1 VRLSVKLYG
10 GTDVLTRAG
19 GIFNTVGMAWQFRW
33 GGGLETERE
42 EDMRRSRALIRGF
55 FRLKPVVVL
64 LGAFALTGCASAVAI
79 RVPQAGPDA
88 ACVIPAPDREV
99 LVGVALS
106 GGGSRAALF
115 GGAGLEALGRLPA
128 PGGGSVLEQV
138 TYLSSVS
145 GGSVAATAY
154 ASRKPPRQT
163 PVLTPQGAMTAEY
176 EAFFAEY
183 QRQLAQDFEGALL
196 RRQLLSFRWLN
207 SSLAA
212 RSLAEV
218 MAERLL
224 GQATFAD
231 LARREARGDSPRL
244 IVNTTLY
251 NSGRRLALTTLPP
264 EASRY
269 DFYADLRASMA
280 RRELTA
286 EFPPA
291 FLQRWGKLLTLTP
304 MELGIDLCPVRLA
317 GAVAASASFPPLVG
331 PITFRV
337 GETDLYWHM
346 GDGGLYENQGFE
358 SLLFVFLKKLQDQ
371 TARRA
376 LILLFD
382 SSFPFSVG
390 ERRLTKRS
398 QPFSLWN
405 YDYTRIPSIMEQRAS
420 TYQALFFRSMQ
431 LEGVFPD
438 DQTIRIVQ
446 LRHTDAQWQPDL
458 SDLPEACRRVDPPFE
473 SPMAVAE
480 HLAEI
485 STRFWLA
492 SPCDRQLLQVAA
504 AKVVA
509 QHRPEVTAFLQGR
522 AANRAGR

>member
-1 VRLSVKLYG
+1 MRHN
-10 GTDVLTRAG
+10 RAMTG
-19 GIFNTVGMAWQFRW
+19 RFPWP
-33 GGGLETERE
+33 
-42 EDMRRSRALIRGF
+42 RAAL
-55 FRLKPVVVL
+55 VL
-64 LGAFALTGCASAVAI
+64 LAALVLTGCASAVAI
-79 RVPQAGPDA
+79 HVPAAGPDT
-88 ACVIPAPDREV
+88 ACVTPAPDREV

-138 TYLSSVS
+138 AYLSSVS

-154 ASRKPPRQT
+154 ASQKPPRAT
-163 PVLTPQGAMTAEY
+163 PVLTADGALTEAY
-176 EAFFAEY
+176 ETFFAEY
-183 QRQLAQDFEGALL
+183 HEKLSQNFERALL
-196 RRQLLSFRWLN
+196 WRQLLSFRWLN

-218 MAERLL
+218 MAQRLL
-224 GQATFAD
+224 GLTTFGD
-231 LARREARGDSPRL
+231 LAQREARGDSPRL
-244 IVNTTLY
+244 IINTTLY
-251 NSGRRLALTTLPP
+251 NSARRLALTTLPP
-264 EASRY
+264 DASRY
-269 DFYADLRASMA
+269 DFYADLRASLA

-291 FLQRWGKLLTLTP
+291 FLQRWEKLLTLTP
-304 MELGIDLCPVRLA
+304 LELGIDVCPIRLA

-337 GETDLYWHM
+337 GEEESYWHT

-358 SLLFVFLKKLQDQ
+358 SLLFAFLKKLQEKR
-371 TARRA
+371 ARRA
-376 LILLFD
+376 LILVFD
-382 SSFPFSVG
+382 SSFPFAVG
-390 ERRLTKRS
+390 ERRLTHRS

-420 TYQALFFRSMQ
+420 TYQALFLRSMQ

-438 DQTIRIVQ
+438 DQTIRVVQ
-446 LRHTDAQWQPDL
+446 LHHTDAQWQPDL
-458 SDLPEACRRVDPPFE
+458 SDLPDACRQEHPALD
-473 SPMAVAE
+473 SPTAVVE
-480 HLAEI
+480 HIAEI

-492 SPCDRQLLQVAA
+492 SACDRQLLQVAA

-509 QHRPEVTAFLQGR
+509 QHQPEITAFLQGP
-522 AANRAGR
+522 AAGRAGR